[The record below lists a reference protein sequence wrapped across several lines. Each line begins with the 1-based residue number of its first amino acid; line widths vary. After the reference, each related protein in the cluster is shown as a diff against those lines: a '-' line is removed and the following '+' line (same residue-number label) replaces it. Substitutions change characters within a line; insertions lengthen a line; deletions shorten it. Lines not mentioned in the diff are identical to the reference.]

1 MKRIVVFPVLIALV
15 FVIGCSNEDTSPISV
30 SPKLSNQSLVL
41 VIDEDNDGQMKISSP
56 NGELYTNE
64 SLQEAIKVAAQNA
77 QVLETRINTL
87 LFMDNSTSEVLV
99 ATAPPRSSL
108 VKTFISD
115 LTSVRDGIAVTL
127 TDVGLGLG
135 LSWQGAW
142 TLACYTMFEYELQNP
157 FCASWPSWYYQAVRE
172 QVRLE
177 MYYHSIA
184 FFYWHSPRFRTVNIV
199 FGRLP

>member
-1 MKRIVVFPVLIALV
+1 MKRIVVFSLLVLVL
-15 FVIGCSNEDTSPISV
+15 FVIGCSNEDTSPIS
-30 SPKLSNQSLVL
+30 PELSNQSLTL
-41 VIDEDNDGQMKISSP
+41 VIAKDNDGQVRVSSP
-56 NGELYTNE
+56 NGQLYTE
-64 SLQEAIKVAAQNA
+64 GSLQETIKVAAQNA
-77 QVLETRINTL
+77 QVFETKIVAQPFR
-87 LFMDNSTSEVLV
+87 DNSKSEVLV

-108 VKTFISD
+108 VRTFISD
-115 LTSVRDGIAVTL
+115 VTSVRDGIAVTL

-135 LSWQGAW
+135 LTWQGAW

-157 FCASWPSWYYQAVRE
+157 FCANWPSWYYQAIRE

-199 FGRLP
+199 FGKLP